1 MAHELV
7 WGLDQRVQRSNSVRG
22 SKEGSQCEQTGIRSG
37 LGRSIRLMVERC
49 VCGGGV
55 VLREMGI

>member
-22 SKEGSQCEQTGIRSG
+22 SKEGGQCEQTGIRSS
-37 LGRSIRLMVERC
+37 LGRFIRLMVERC
-49 VCGGGV
+49 MCGGV